1 MRADQLVKDGFLL
14 TWNASV
20 PNNAGYKLDVSRNS
34 TFTDIV
40 TGYNNLN
47 VVGLTQ
53 VVTGLASSTAYY
65 CRVRAYDTYG
75 VYSGYSTTLTVT
87 TKAPNVP
94 SIPVLNDPTL
104 ITKNSFTASWGA
116 VAGATGY
123 RIDVSLAFDF
133 SSFVGTYNNLDV
145 NTATSLD
152 ITRLLASRQYY
163 FRVRAYNADGTSAS
177 SASKSATTLAEP
189 LPTISLSPSLWQFTA
204 AGVAGKK
211 AIMVTV
217 ANQTGSFEIL
227 FPSLNNYIKLYGY
240 VSTYVVE
247 LYYDGAVSTGD
258 AVQFK
263 VTGPGGTATAQFTG
277 RR

>member
-1 MRADQLVKDGFLL
+1 VKDGFLL

-47 VVGLTQ
+47 VIGLTQ

-116 VAGATGY
+116 AVGATGY

-211 AIMVTV
+211 AIIVTITN
-217 ANQTGSFEIL
+217 ATTWGIN
-227 FPSLNNYIKLYGY
+227 FPSLNNYIHVYNYL
-240 VSTYVVE
+240 STYVVE
-247 LYYDGAVSTGD
+247 LYYEGAISTGD
-258 AVQFK
+258 AVQFYA
-263 VTGPGGTATAQFTG
+263 TGRGGTVTTQFTG